1 MRNTILITIAC
12 LGLSGCLAKQ
22 LRPHAQDH
30 YVQAK
35 TIAEACSKAQ
45 VLGEG
50 VCTQEMLDEMAKQAE
65 CIHAITE
72 GEKCEGDK

>member
-1 MRNTILITIAC
+1 MKHTILIIAS

-22 LRPHAQDH
+22 LKHPAEDH

-35 TIAEACSKAQ
+35 TIAEACAKGG

-50 VCTQEMLDEMAKQAE
+50 VCTQEMLDEMAQQAK
-65 CIHAITE
+65 CLHAIAQ
-72 GEKCEGDK
+72 GEKCGADE